1 MYIRKKFNK
10 TRNKIKFLQ
19 RFNYSIYSKLKM
31 KSESIDD
38 LKKKTKKI
46 YLSNIIYLLQENEY
60 KNLQEERKI
69 AVDLMNLEILNY
81 EKMINLI
88 KLYIEAEKNN
98 LQ

>member
-1 MYIRKKFNK
+1 
-10 TRNKIKFLQ
+10 
-19 RFNYSIYSKLKM
+19 M

>member
-1 MYIRKKFNK
+1 M
-10 TRNKIKFLQ
+10 
-19 RFNYSIYSKLKM
+19 
-31 KSESIDD
+31 
-38 LKKKTKKI
+38 KKKTKKI

>member
-1 MYIRKKFNK
+1 
-10 TRNKIKFLQ
+10 
-19 RFNYSIYSKLKM
+19 M
-31 KSESIDD
+31 KRESIDD

>member
-1 MYIRKKFNK
+1 
-10 TRNKIKFLQ
+10 
-19 RFNYSIYSKLKM
+19 M

-69 AVDLMNLEILNY
+69 AVDLMNLVILNY